1 MEEGATPFPVL
12 PQPDLDRV
20 AEVRQPHIPEFH
32 EKLIYRQYYI
42 SFHLV
47 YLRILKMRGGCRGN
61 CREYN
66 LRLKLGD

>member
-20 AEVRQPHIPEFH
+20 AEVRQHHIHEFH

-42 SFHLV
+42 SSHLV
-47 YLRILKMRGGCRGN
+47 YPRILKMRVGCRGN
-61 CREYN
+61 YRGYN
-66 LRLKLGD
+66 LRRKLGD

>member
-20 AEVRQPHIPEFH
+20 AEVSSTHILKIH

-42 SFHLV
+42 YSHLV
-47 YLRILKMRGGCRGN
+47 YLPILKMRAGCKGSCRG
-61 CREYN
+61 YK
-66 LRLKLGD
+66 LLLKRGD

>member
-20 AEVRQPHIPEFH
+20 AEVRQHHILEFH
-32 EKLIYRQYYI
+32 EKLIFRQYYI
-42 SFHLV
+42 SSHLM
-47 YLRILKMRGGCRGN
+47 YLRILKMRGGYKGNYRG
-61 CREYN
+61 YN